1 MQTKKEKSPLNND
14 NKILFFWVKFCTTVA
29 KKKSPAKGAKGC
41 FGRNAQKLPY
51 FEGKKSQKSPYF
63 RQ

>member
-1 MQTKKEKSPLNND
+1 
-14 NKILFFWVKFCTTVA
+14 VA

-63 RQ
+63 RQLVVEEVLSQPLRKR